1 MSSNRKNLCSRP
13 NANAMQI
20 LLANTDKK
28 KPADEAKGPTWGRY
42 YADQLYENEYFALQI
57 DAHMTFIN
65 KWDSIVVKQWK
76 KLNNEMAV
84 LTTYPS
90 EVKKSVNIEGDSV
103 VKTAPI
109 ICNTKLMK
117 NGMFKHD

>member
-1 MSSNRKNLCSRP
+1 MF
-13 NANAMQI
+13 
-20 LLANTDKK
+20 
-28 KPADEAKGPTWGRY
+28 Y
-42 YADQLYENEYFALQI
+42 

-76 KLNNEMAV
+76 KLDNEMAV

-90 EVKKSVNIEGDSV
+90 EVKKSVNIDGDSV

-117 NGMFKHD
+117 NGMFKHDAAGEITFPTGFSDTPMFSPFFGAGKCSEIEK